1 MFRHLALIGFFVG
14 VVAVG
19 LAAFRNNVI
28 YETPPHVPVSKQDR
42 SWSELASA
50 AAKKWVEKKVS
61 PPTTHPSPSA
71 TPDKRY
77 LPLHPYEMLYTA
89 LGVVALGLGAFSWS
103 QKRHIRLSGT
113 AAALGIIVV
122 AWEWVLIGVLIAV
135 VLIVIAN
142 LS

>member
-14 VVAVG
+14 LVAVG

-28 YETPPHVPVSKQDR
+28 YETPPPTSSSKQDR
-42 SWSELASA
+42 SWTELASA
-50 AAKKWVEKKVS
+50 AAKKWVAKKVS
-61 PPTTHPSPSA
+61 PPTTHQPPVS
-71 TPDKRY
+71 PDKRY

-89 LGVVALGLGAFSWS
+89 LGVVAIGLGAFSWS

-113 AAALGIIVV
+113 AAAIGIIVV
-122 AWEWVLIGVLIAV
+122 AWEWALIGVLIAV
-135 VLIVIAN
+135 ALIIISN

>member
-14 VVAVG
+14 LVAVG

-28 YETPPHVPVSKQDR
+28 YKTPPPASASKQDR
-42 SWSELASA
+42 SWTELASA

-61 PPTTHPSPSA
+61 PPTTHQPPVS
-71 TPDKRY
+71 PDKRY

-89 LGVVALGLGAFSWS
+89 LGVVALGLGVFSWS

-113 AAALGIIVV
+113 AAAIGIIVV
-122 AWEWVLIGVLIAV
+122 AWEWALIGVLIAV
-135 VLIVIAN
+135 ALIIISN